1 MTSTTPRTSLQLWS
15 LRDHTKDDFAG
26 TVAKVAQMGYSG
38 VETAGFGNLDAA
50 AAAAAIKDAGLV
62 VSGMHVNI
70 RHFRADFNKVVDEA
84 ITCGATDLIV
94 PSWPA
99 IQYRSA
105 DACRRIGAELNDLG
119 AKLRDLGF
127 QLHFHNHDWE
137 MKEVDGRRVFDWM
150 LDEAAPANLG
160 CQADVYWV
168 HKGGKDPTQFIRE
181 QGRRITLLHV
191 KDEKEI
197 GSGPVDFAPIFA
209 ATAEI
214 GAVQWNVI
222 EVEQYNHDP
231 LESVRLSLEQL
242 KSWGQ
247 A

>member
-1 MTSTTPRTSLQLWS
+1 MAKPRTSLQLWS
-15 LRDHTKDDFAG
+15 VRQHTQQDFAG
-26 TVAKVAQMGYSG
+26 TVAAVAKMGYQG
-38 VETAGFGNLDAA
+38 VETAGFGNLEPADAA
-50 AAAAAIKDAGLV
+50 KAIADAGLV
-62 VSGMHVNI
+62 VSGMHLNI
-70 RHFRADFNKVVDEA
+70 RLFRADFNKVVDEA
-84 ITCGATDLIV
+84 LLCGATDLIV

-99 IQYRSA
+99 AHYRSA
-105 DACRRIGAELNDLG
+105 AACRQIGAELNELG
-119 AKLRDLGF
+119 ARLRPLGF
-127 QLHFHNHDWE
+127 KLHFHNHDWE
-137 MKEVDGRRVFDWM
+137 MKEVEGRRVFDWI
-150 LDEAAPANLG
+150 LDEASPANLG

-168 HKGGKDPTQFIRE
+168 HKGGKDPVEFIRE
-181 QGRRITLLHV
+181 QGRRISLLHV

-222 EVEQYNHDP
+222 EVEKYNHDP

-242 KSWGQ
+242 KTWGQ